1 METLQTR
8 TESYRSL
15 ADREKYEALATL
27 TELGLLIPVADIPT
41 YHGRARKSGEGEW
54 EVDPRFA
61 NGGNDS
67 GNWNVNGR
75 PTLYTA
81 SSDIAGQFAQARNHG
96 GDKNVEIHDIVSTDT
111 EARIID
117 NSFFALGTPSEEN
130 MARLQ
135 EALRALLPE
144 ITEGSPLDWADREL
158 LSKFKEYVEFTGM
171 GYFTN
176 QAIEELSE
184 RLDGDYDAALQLA
197 GAVNARYILPY
208 APTLL
213 ARTFVRHAEG
223 IVYEDIQVTDKRRG
237 QRTESLAVNLEYV
250 ASFMRNA
257 HIVGVR
263 EWLNSGT
270 LRRPIDAV
278 SFFDLE
284 KISTAQ
290 SLERQSTERQRM
302 GNLAHVLGRSMEEL
316 PRREPLLQQ
325 LNNPYAKPQEL
336 LAAAKQ
342 VPLYKV
348 IFEMETGVWEGFT
361 LEQHTETVLRNFDEN
376 YADKLPVELLSVMR
390 LAIICHDIG
399 KPAAVREGDW
409 AREADYNAAF
419 AAHYMNT
426 LQVDE
431 KMQQFIQRLIGPIQ
445 GKIMQLDI
453 LSNTSAEADIRTI
466 ADSAMKEL
474 LGGQLPSQND
484 QQSFIDCARMLQMCD
499 GGAYT
504 SMAVTR
510 TSTGSHRNS
519 PSFNTSFQP
528 PSGIT
533 RRTLARKPL
542 RDTGLSADANLTP
555 GSM

>member
-1 METLQTR
+1 M
-8 TESYRSL
+8 
-15 ADREKYEALATL
+15 
-27 TELGLLIPVADIPT
+27 
-41 YHGRARKSGEGEW
+41 
-54 EVDPRFA
+54 
-61 NGGNDS
+61 
-67 GNWNVNGR
+67 
-75 PTLYTA
+75 
-81 SSDIAGQFAQARNHG
+81 
-96 GDKNVEIHDIVSTDT
+96 
-111 EARIID
+111 
-117 NSFFALGTPSEEN
+117 
-130 MARLQ
+130 
-135 EALRALLPE
+135 
-144 ITEGSPLDWADREL
+144 
-158 LSKFKEYVEFTGM
+158 
-171 GYFTN
+171 
-176 QAIEELSE
+176 
-184 RLDGDYDAALQLA
+184 
-197 GAVNARYILPY
+197 NARYILPY

-223 IVYEDIQVTDKRRG
+223 IVYEDIQVTDKQRG
-237 QRTESLAVNLEYV
+237 QHTESLAVNLEYV

-302 GNLAHVLGRSMEEL
+302 GNLAHGLGRSMEEL

-342 VPLYKV
+342 VPQYEV
-348 IFEMETGVWEGFT
+348 IFEMKTGVWEGFT